1 MSTGMNTEYFV
12 SHCVMTEECNFMGHS
27 FLLISCLD
35 HAKGKDARVE
45 ILEAIGFY
53 STKGPIIGFKLK
65 GPGRVKVEDPKYFVD
80 RKGIYHKTYQISET
94 QLLNLFKK
102 VNEDRRLNLDQC
114 QAVKGR
120 KEGGPY
126 FNAYRA
132 FNCKNYVLTC
142 LESIG
147 IEIKD
152 LCSIYQI
159 PKLSNNHQTL
169 RLTRGKTSAIFWDSL
184 LIASGSTNKRLEK
197 NQILYEGIK
206 SIEDL
211 LSSRQSEL
219 ISQNKKSKT
228 LDNALQ
234 EIQNIKTR
242 FEKDLPFPNRLDDY
256 YAKRMFNVIER
267 SVKKCAKELTKAG
280 HDPHFIRLLLDRLKE
295 LLMKL
300 GCMLFTEKQLHSHT
314 PNSLD
319 ARLIQNIKNTQG
331 RAKCHI

>member
-1 MSTGMNTEYFV
+1 M
-12 SHCVMTEECNFMGHS
+12 
-27 FLLISCLD
+27 
-35 HAKGKDARVE
+35 
-45 ILEAIGFY
+45 
-53 STKGPIIGFKLK
+53 
-65 GPGRVKVEDPKYFVD
+65 
-80 RKGIYHKTYQISET
+80 
-94 QLLNLFKK
+94 
-102 VNEDRRLNLDQC
+102 
-114 QAVKGR
+114 
-120 KEGGPY
+120 
-126 FNAYRA
+126 
-132 FNCKNYVLTC
+132 
-142 LESIG
+142 
-147 IEIKD
+147 
-152 LCSIYQI
+152 
-159 PKLSNNHQTL
+159 
-169 RLTRGKTSAIFWDSL
+169 
-184 LIASGSTNKRLEK
+184 
-197 NQILYEGIK
+197 
-206 SIEDL
+206 
-211 LSSRQSEL
+211 SSRQSEL